1 MPKEPSTANSASSC
15 GGGTGKGRRVKKRLT
30 FYSHKSSRDHLR
42 SPFKK
47 VHIRGNQ
54 KYRCSVKKQKF
65 GDRRK
70 VSVLIKT
77 KIRMS
82 GENSLIICFE
92 KFGIA
97 IFLKDTFK
105 TDIFLF
111 SSIKLQGYL
120 ILNYK
125 LF

>member
-82 GENSLIICFE
+82 EENSLIFCFE
-92 KFGIA
+92 VNSVLLPVISVISNFTPCKIY
-97 IFLKDTFK
+97 FLDFVLV
-105 TDIFLF
+105 I
-111 SSIKLQGYL
+111 
-120 ILNYK
+120 
-125 LF
+125 